1 MTIAG
6 GRIVWINDELKV
18 TAGSGKYVRLPP
30 FSYLFGGMDK
40 ADAMY
45 LSSLKAPVKR
55 SISAD

>member
-18 TAGSGKYVRLPP
+18 TSGSGKYVRMPP

-40 ADAMY
+40 ADAVY
-45 LSSLKAPVKR
+45 ISSLKAPVKR
-55 SISAD
+55 FRSTE